1 MTGWPDILTGEGDL
15 FYDKE
20 VHLVMEDLSL
30 QKILKLDTHSEKL

>member
-1 MTGWPDILTGEGDL
+1 MTGWPDILTGGGDL

-30 QKILKLDTHSEKL
+30 